1 MNIQEYISS
10 GIVES
15 YVLGLTSEEEK
26 SEFEEICIQYPE
38 VLAIRNAFEIALENQ
53 AMQNAIAPSADVKN
67 KIFDTI
73 FSSSGRVGSGSSS
86 AKIVSIAEAPV
97 KKINWFKY
105 AAAASVILLAGSL
118 YFNYSL
124 SEKNKKINGDYN
136 NTVAE
141 LNTIKKDVQVLTD
154 KSEIKMAS
162 LKGTAVSPQSYTT
175 VYWDSTS
182 HDVYLLINNLPKPPS
197 DKQYQL
203 WAFLDGKPIDI
214 GFISNDYF
222 IKQNSLLVKAK
233 SVQKVQAFAISL
245 EKIGREDTSVPAG
258 EVYVYGGL

>member
-1 MNIQEYISS
+1 MNIEEYISS

-15 YVLGLTSEEEK
+15 YVLGLASQEER
-26 SEFEEICIQYPE
+26 SEFENMCNQYPI
-38 VLAIRNAFEIALENQ
+38 VLEARNAFEIALENQ
-53 AMQNAIAPSADVKN
+53 AMQNAITPSADVKS
-67 KIFDTI
+67 KIFNTI
-73 FSSSGRVGSGSSS
+73 SSS
-86 AKIVSIAEAPV
+86 AKVVSIVEAPV

-118 YFNYSL
+118 YFNFSL
-124 SEKNKKINGDYN
+124 TEKNKKLSGDYTN
-136 NTVAE
+136 SLAE
-141 LNTIKKDVQVLTD
+141 LNTIKKDIQVLTN

-162 LKGTAVSPQSYTT
+162 LKGTDVSPQSYTT

-197 DKQYQL
+197 EKQYQL

-245 EKIGREDTSVPAG
+245 EKIGREDVSVPAG

>member
-1 MNIQEYISS
+1 MNTQEYISS

-15 YVLGLTSEEEK
+15 YVLGLASEEERR
-26 SEFEEICIQYPE
+26 EFEGMCNQYPE
-38 VLAIRNAFEIALENQ
+38 VLAARTAFEIALENQ
-53 AMQNAIAPSADVKN
+53 AMQNAIAPSADVKS

-73 FSSSGRVGSGSSS
+73 NSS
-86 AKIVSIAEAPV
+86 AKVVSIAEAPV

-118 YFNYSL
+118 YYNYSL
-124 SEKNKKINGDYN
+124 TEKNKKLSGDYN
-136 NTVAE
+136 NTLAE
-141 LNTIKKDVQVLTD
+141 LNSIKKDVQILTD

-162 LKGTAVSPQSYTT
+162 LKGTEVSPQSYTT

-203 WAFLDGKPIDI
+203 WAFLDGKPIDV

-233 SVQKVQAFAISL
+233 SIQKVQAFAISL
-245 EKIGREDTSVPAG
+245 EKIGREDISVPAG

>member
-1 MNIQEYISS
+1 MNVQEYISS

-15 YVLGLTSEEEK
+15 YVLGLTSEEERR
-26 SEFEEICIQYPE
+26 EFENMCNQHPE
-38 VLAIRNAFEIALENQ
+38 VLAARNAFEIALENQ
-53 AMQNAIAPSADVKN
+53 AMQNAITPSAEVKN
-67 KIFDTI
+67 KLFNEINAT
-73 FSSSGRVGSGSSS
+73 
-86 AKIVSIAEAPV
+86 AKVISIADQAPV
-97 KKINWFKY
+97 RKINWFKY

-118 YFNYSL
+118 YFNFSL
-124 SEKNKKINGDYN
+124 TEKNKKLNGEYN

-141 LNTIKKDVQVLTD
+141 LNSIKKDVQVLTD

-203 WAFLDGKPIDI
+203 WAFLDGKPIDV
-214 GFISNDYF
+214 GFISNEYF

>member
-1 MNIQEYISS
+1 M
-10 GIVES
+10 
-15 YVLGLTSEEEK
+15 
-26 SEFEEICIQYPE
+26 
-38 VLAIRNAFEIALENQ
+38 
-53 AMQNAIAPSADVKN
+53 
-67 KIFDTI
+67 
-73 FSSSGRVGSGSSS
+73 
-86 AKIVSIAEAPV
+86 
-97 KKINWFKY
+97 
-105 AAAASVILLAGSL
+105 
-118 YFNYSL
+118 
-124 SEKNKKINGDYN
+124 
-136 NTVAE
+136 
-141 LNTIKKDVQVLTD
+141 NTIKKDIQVLTN

-162 LKGTAVSPQSYTT
+162 LKGTDVSPQSYTT

-197 DKQYQL
+197 EKQYQL

-245 EKIGREDTSVPAG
+245 EKIGREDVSVPAG